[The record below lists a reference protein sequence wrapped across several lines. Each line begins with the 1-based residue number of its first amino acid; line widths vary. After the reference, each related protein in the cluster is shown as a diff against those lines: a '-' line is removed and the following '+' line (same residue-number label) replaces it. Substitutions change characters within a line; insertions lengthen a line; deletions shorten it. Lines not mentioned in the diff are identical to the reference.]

1 MEKRKMTIAVYIR
14 LSREDADKGKRTG
27 KQESVSIMN
36 QRNYIQAYI
45 SSREEF
51 KGAGQMEFVDDG
63 YSGTNF
69 NRPSVQKMLRMCR
82 NREVDCVIVK
92 DISRFGRSYLEVGGY
107 LDQIFPCLGIRFIA
121 VNDHYDSADYRGT
134 TGGIDVAF
142 RNFFYDA
149 YSRDLSEKVKSG
161 VFVSMKKG
169 EYHAGWIV
177 YGYRKSEDGRGLA
190 VDENAAAVVRRI
202 FEEIAAGKTS
212 KNVARQLNEEG
223 IPTVLAYK
231 QAMGE
236 QKNRQYE
243 ADIWNGGS
251 ITKMIR
257 NEVYQGDMV
266 YKKAVRPWVGS
277 RTRIRQPQEAW
288 TVIRDHHEPV
298 VGRELFRKANERVM
312 RKKAPDGGQ
321 KRAGRGVVR
330 CSCCKRT
337 MELRK
342 TRTPYFVCRRRGLLA
357 DSLCNEITI
366 PQKRIEET
374 MESIRREY
382 GFLTGIRGRKVK
394 TEGLHFSS
402 EQTGNGLVEKV
413 LVYGEDRI
421 EIVWKYED
429 VFIGVQS
436 V

>member
-1 MEKRKMTIAVYIR
+1 MTIAVYIR
-14 LSREDADKGKRTG
+14 LSREDPDKR
-27 KQESVSIMN
+27 KQEYKKESLSITN

-45 SSREEF
+45 SSHEEF
-51 KGAGQMEFVDDG
+51 KGARRMEFVDDG

-69 NRPSVQKMLRMCR
+69 NRPSVQKMLGMCR

-92 DISRFGRSYLEVGGY
+92 DISRFGRNYLEVGSY

-121 VNDHYDSADYRGT
+121 VNDHYDSAAYRGT

-142 RNFFYDA
+142 RNFFYDV
-149 YSRDLSEKVKSG
+149 YSRDLSGKVKSG
-161 VFVSMKKG
+161 VSVSMKKG
-169 EYHAGWIV
+169 EYHAGWII
-177 YGYRKSEDGRGLA
+177 YGYRKTEDGRGLA

-202 FEEIAAGKTS
+202 FEEIAEGKTA
-212 KNVARQLNEEG
+212 KTVARQLNEEG

-231 QAMGE
+231 QELGE

-257 NEVYQGDMV
+257 NEVYQGDMI
-266 YKKAVRPWVGS
+266 YKKAVRPRVGS
-277 RTRIRQPQEAW
+277 KTRIRQPQETW

-298 VGRELFRKANERVM
+298 VGRELFRKANDRILH
-312 RKKAPDGGQ
+312 KKAPAGGR
-321 KRAGRGVVR
+321 KKVGRSVVK
-330 CSCCKRT
+330 CGCCKRT

-342 TRTPYFVCRRRGLLA
+342 TKTPYFVCRRRGLLA

-366 PQKRIEET
+366 PQKRITET
-374 MESIRREY
+374 MESVQKEY
-382 GFLTGIRGRKVK
+382 GFLTGIQGP
-394 TEGLHFSS
+394 HFSL
-402 EQTGNGLVEKV
+402 EQTGNGLVENV

-421 EIVWKYED
+421 EIVWKCQD
-429 VFIGVQS
+429 MLVPD
-436 V
+436 

>member
-1 MEKRKMTIAVYIR
+1 MTIAVYIR
-14 LSREDADKGKRTG
+14 LSREDPDKR
-27 KQESVSIMN
+27 KQEYKKESLSITN

-45 SSREEF
+45 SSHEEF
-51 KGAGQMEFVDDG
+51 KGAGRMEFVDDG

-69 NRPSVQKMLRMCR
+69 NRPSVQKMLGMCR

-92 DISRFGRSYLEVGGY
+92 DISRFGRNYLEVGSY

-121 VNDHYDSADYRGT
+121 VNDHYDSAAYRGT

-142 RNFFYDA
+142 RNFFYDV
-149 YSRDLSEKVKSG
+149 YSRDLSGKVKSG
-161 VFVSMKKG
+161 VSVSMKKG
-169 EYHAGWIV
+169 EYHAGWII
-177 YGYRKSEDGRGLA
+177 YGYRKTEDGRGLA

-202 FEEIAAGKTS
+202 FEEIAEGKTA
-212 KNVARQLNEEG
+212 KTVARQLNEEG

-231 QAMGE
+231 QELGE

-257 NEVYQGDMV
+257 NEVYQGDMI
-266 YKKAVRPWVGS
+266 YKKAVRPRVGS
-277 RTRIRQPQEAW
+277 KTRIRQPQETW

-298 VGRELFRKANERVM
+298 VGRELFRKANDRILH
-312 RKKAPDGGQ
+312 KKAPAGGR
-321 KRAGRGVVR
+321 KKVGRSVVK
-330 CSCCKRT
+330 CGCCKRT

-342 TRTPYFVCRRRGLLA
+342 TKTPYFVCRRRGLLA

-366 PQKRIEET
+366 PQKRITET
-374 MESIRREY
+374 MESVQKEY
-382 GFLTGIRGRKVK
+382 GFLTGIQGP
-394 TEGLHFSS
+394 HFSL
-402 EQTGNGLVEKV
+402 EQTGNGLVENV

-421 EIVWKYED
+421 EIVWKCQD
-429 VFIGVQS
+429 MLVPD
-436 V
+436 